1 MRILNMSRSTN
12 FLLTSLKTAILSK
25 NSLDHLSCSTGITGK
40 SIGCNGFTGCV
51 LTTVI
56 NIRNVFPGHVKQAR
70 ARHTNMDSRRL
81 LAEQT
86 ANKEAAVPA

>member
-1 MRILNMSRSTN
+1 MRTSSMLHSMNFSST
-12 FLLTSLKTAILSK
+12 FLKTAIPSK

-40 SIGCNGFTGCV
+40 SIGYNDPYSTHCADCN
-51 LTTVI
+51 

-70 ARHTNMDSRRL
+70 ARHTNMESRRL

-86 ANKEAAVPA
+86 ANKEAAAPA